1 MWGGASA
8 FFDLFDQAY
17 KEEIDAMLLKILSQM
32 SFTNTSDTSLDAWM
46 TKYFYYVQ
54 QYYPAVAYNYT
65 ARLAY
70 EAAQLF
76 YDNRALINSDWANNN

>member
-8 FFDLFDQAY
+8 FFELIDIAY
-17 KEEIDAMLLKILSQM
+17 KEEIDAMLLKMLTQM
-32 SFTNTSDTSLDAWM
+32 KFTDGSNTSLDSWM

-54 QYYPAVAYNYT
+54 NYYPAVTFNYV

-70 EAAQLF
+70 EAA
-76 YDNRALINSDWANNN
+76 